1 MCMRNVFPTKPTDV
15 IHLALSF
22 LHKWKVLMKELEM
35 EKVDNLVAAMMQFMI
50 NFNPLNT
57 HPCDVGFI

>member
-1 MCMRNVFPTKPTDV
+1 
-15 IHLALSF
+15 
-22 LHKWKVLMKELEM
+22 MKELKM

-57 HPCDVGFI
+57 HPSDVGFI